1 MSSENLAWA
10 YTMKCG
16 SAVDKL
22 VLVVLADDAGDDAIS
37 RMPQDKL
44 ASRSECST
52 RTVQRALI
60 RLEDRGFICR
70 KRQINNA
77 GLNAENSYRLL
88 VKSVRHVKLSRR
100 RSMAEH
106 QPKETAPIRHLGVM
120 SGFRYDNGVVSI
132 RNLSTGAV
140 VQKVD
145 RSSGAQAVVNDA
157 SPTHPMDGQLRQDSK
172 TDRGAMNT
180 VCGEDT
186 GDRAGAVR
194 GGRA

>member
-10 YTMKCG
+10 YTRKCG

-70 KRQINNA
+70 KRQMNNA

-100 RSMAEH
+100 RSMADN
-106 QPKETAPIRHLGVM
+106 QAKETAPIRHLGVM

-140 VQKVD
+140 VQ
-145 RSSGAQAVVNDA
+145 QAARPGDQSAVITDANPTHTMA
-157 SPTHPMDGQLRQDSK
+157 SPLLRDSK
-172 TDRGAMNT
+172 TDCGAKNS

-186 GDRAGAVR
+186 GARAGAGR
-194 GGRA
+194 GGRP